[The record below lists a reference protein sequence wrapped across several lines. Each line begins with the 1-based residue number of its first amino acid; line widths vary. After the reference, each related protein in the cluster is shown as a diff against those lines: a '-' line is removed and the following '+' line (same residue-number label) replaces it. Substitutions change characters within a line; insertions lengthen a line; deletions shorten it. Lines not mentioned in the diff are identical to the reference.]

1 MKDCNAFFKRFLQ
14 VSIINNTKNNE
25 SYEKTCH
32 YSSGRSSYGRRRSG
46 SGVCTGSQ
54 SDPIFEANVEAL
66 TRNEGGGFGPMCS
79 QTGKS
84 GNYRMKLCTDC
95 DGPMG
100 DYAMDYVA
108 FCN

>member
-1 MKDCNAFFKRFLQ
+1 MTTLPEYRID
-14 VSIINNTKNNE
+14 NNGE
-25 SYEKTCH
+25 
-32 YSSGRSSYGRRRSG
+32 
-46 SGVCTGSQ
+46 
-54 SDPIFEANVEAL
+54 DPIFEANVEAL

-95 DGPMG
+95 DGLMG

>member
-1 MKDCNAFFKRFLQ
+1 MKKL
-14 VSIINNTKNNE
+14 IIIAAAVAAVAA
-25 SYEKTCH
+25 
-32 YSSGRSSYGRRRSG
+32 GGAVALRAI
-46 SGVCTGSQ
+46 VSQ